1 MISTLHWRTF
11 AVAKKGLQAHY
22 SGLEATGG
30 MTVRSVVPPS
40 NVISYEFVF
49 TTLYVARSSYQPMCH
64 SLLHHAV
71 LTECLDCTHALLD
84 CASDQTLGANF
95 LQRL

>member
-49 TTLYVARSSYQPMCH
+49 TTLYVALQFTSANLPFSPTSRRTYGMPRLYS
-64 SLLHHAV
+64 
-71 LTECLDCTHALLD
+71 CLAGL
-84 CASDQTLGANF
+84 
-95 LQRL
+95 RV